1 MATTSPGTRPTG
13 AGEENQLR
21 RAVGLR
27 GLTLIS
33 LGSIIGSGWLLGA
46 LTASKVAGGAS
57 ILSWILAGAVLAL
70 LALVHAELGSTY
82 PVSGG
87 TARFPYMIFGAL
99 GGFTGGWM
107 AWLQAVTIA
116 PIEVEATLGYLNSK
130 FTSLNLINAN
140 GTLDGKG
147 ILIGAGFMLVFA
159 VINMLGVRW
168 LAETNAIAV
177 YWKILI
183 PTITI
188 IALVFSVFHFSNFTA
203 GGGFAPYGFH
213 GIFAALPLGVVFAI
227 EGFEQAIQVGGEAEN
242 PQRNIPRAVILSMII
257 GTVIYLLL
265 EVAFVGA
272 LNPANLVHGWANP
285 ISGVKAFGPYATLAT
300 TAGLGWLSTLLII
313 DAVVSPAGTGLVYI
327 GTSSRAVLRPGPQ
340 RLLPPGDQPDQQAR
354 RPVRVDLHLLRR
366 RHARVPARSRAG
378 RPGRAAS
385 PRRPCSCTRWPR
397 CPWPDC
403 GAGPG
408 PATGVPAARRG
419 RALPAVVRLREPD
432 RVLRRL
438 EHDLLAVRVHRG
450 RLHRL
455 RYLPGVDPGGTPDDH
470 RLAGGGVDHP
480 WLVGLIIISWLG
492 RYDGAPPTVFG
503 LTLLST
509 KHIPNWWDLVVSAA
523 WSLAIYYW
531 AVASTMSHDKVD
543 RGRRRRGARGGPGT
557 RHADRLTPADA
568 EAGRTFKIRPAPG
581 RSAATRRVSPGP

>member
-1 MATTSPGTRPTG
+1 MAATTPAPVQGH
-13 AGEENQLR
+13 QLK

-57 ILSWILAGAVLAL
+57 VLSWLLAGLVLAL

-87 TARFPYMIFGAL
+87 TARFPFMAFGSL

-107 AWLQAVTIA
+107 AFLQAVTIA

-130 FTSLNLINAN
+130 FTHLGLVNAN

-147 ILIGAGFMLVFA
+147 IGIGAVFMLVFT
-159 VINMLGVRW
+159 VINLVGVRW
-168 LAETNAIAV
+168 LAETNSIAMI
-177 YWKILI
+177 WKLLI

-188 IALVFSVFHFSNFTA
+188 FALLFTVFHSGNFTA

-242 PQRNIPRAVILSMII
+242 PQKNIPRAVIYSMII

-285 ISGVKAFGPYATLAT
+285 ISGVSQFGPYATLAT

-313 DAVVSPAGTGLVYI
+313 DSVVSPAGTGLVYM
-327 GTSSRAVLRPGPQ
+327 GTSSRLSYGLGRNGYFPPAISRISARGVPVVSIIICFIVGMLVF
-340 RLLPPGDQPDQQAR
+340 LPFPSWSGLVGLVTSATVIMYAMAPLSLAG
-354 RPVRVDLHLLRR
+354 LRR
-366 RHARVPARSRAG
+366 TDPDRPRAYRLPAAKLLCPLAFVFANCIVYFAG
-378 RPGRAAS
+378 FSTIFWLYVLVAIGFIGFAIYQISLPSERRTIIDWRAAQ
-385 PRRPCSCTRWPR
+385 WI
-397 CPWPDC
+397 
-403 GAGPG
+403 
-408 PATGVPAARRG
+408 
-419 RALPAVVRLREPD
+419 L
-432 RVLRRL
+432 
-438 EHDLLAVRVHRG
+438 
-450 RLHRL
+450 
-455 RYLPGVDPGGTPDDH
+455 
-470 RLAGGGVDHP
+470 P
-480 WLVGLIIISWLG
+480 WLVGLIIVSWLG
-492 RYDGAPPTVFG
+492 RYDGVPPTVFG
-503 LTLLST
+503 VTLLAT
-509 KHIPNWWDLVVSAA
+509 KHLPNWVDLGVLAVF
-523 WSLAIYYW
+523 SLAIYYW
-531 AVASTMSHDKVD
+531 AVAVTMPAEKVQ
-543 RGRRRRGARGGPGT
+543 AAV
-557 RHADRLTPADA
+557 ADVENEADA
-568 EAGRTFKIRPAPG
+568 
-581 RSAATRRVSPGP
+581 SAELTVA